1 MEAELG
7 YQPSYVWRSL
17 LATRDVILEGTRW
30 RLGDGTKIEVLSSRW
45 LSHKPVF
52 IREEMLSVKVFEFID
67 TNTWQSNRLKVCETF
82 APRTKKEILAM
93 PLN

>member
-7 YQPSYVWRSL
+7 YQPSYVWWSL

-67 TNTWQSNRLKVCETF
+67 TNTWKSNRLKVCETF
-82 APRTKKEILAM
+82 APRTRKEILAM